1 MSDTSQ
7 TEENSSTKNT
17 PRIHIPSKS
26 TLSHLSKTWREISQ
40 NAARSLGLNRIE
52 KSVTP
57 KNLKRMM
64 RDCLSG
70 RGGDVSARMRTAE
83 LGRTYLEL
91 DDDGKF
97 DFLTLLAKDFCANE
111 DKIRLAINE
120 FMSAKDVSE
129 RVIAAYHLRQSSSP
143 ERLQLLTQFNAL
155 PNGVKF
161 LVDIRADL
169 LKIKGKDPY
178 FNALDRDFEQLLTS
192 WFDAGF
198 LDLVE
203 MNWNTSAALLEKLID
218 YEAVHQ
224 ITSWG
229 DLRNRLDSDR
239 RCYALFHPRM
249 PDEPLAF
256 VEVALVKGMASNVQ
270 KILDEEAPLGVLN
283 NADTAIFY
291 SITNTQKGLRG
302 ISFGEHLIKQVVQ
315 HLSQEMPWVKGFAT
329 LSPVPGF
336 RSWLADLDATL
347 FQDGVTKE
355 EMEHLKAKT
364 GASEAKTAIFLCF
377 QDKEWFQNKEL
388 AELLRGPLCRLCV
401 AYFLEKDA
409 KGRALD
415 PVARFHL
422 KNGAQ
427 LNRINW
433 LGDISAKGI
442 SQASGIMVNY
452 RYDLSEI
459 EKNHEGFMNDGKI
472 AMSSQ
477 VKAYLKQLGGTLG
490 EESTL
495 QRLRRTLGGA

>member
-1 MSDTSQ
+1 MTDTTPPEESALSQ
-7 TEENSSTKNT
+7 ISSA
-17 PRIHIPSKS
+17 
-26 TLSHLSKTWREISQ
+26 WRDIAQS
-40 NAARSLGLNRIE
+40 AARSLGLNRSDT
-52 KSVTP
+52 SVSP
-57 KNLKRMM
+57 KNLKHMM
-64 RDCLSG
+64 SDCLSG

-91 DDDGKF
+91 DIGGKKS
-97 DFLTLLAKDFCANE
+97 FLKLLAEDFCANE
-111 DKIRLAINE
+111 DSIRQAADEYL
-120 FMSAKDVSE
+120 SAKNDAE

-143 ERLQLLTQFNAL
+143 ERLKLLTQFNAL

-161 LVDIRADL
+161 LVDLRTDL
-169 LKIKGKDPY
+169 LKFKDKDPY
-178 FNALDRDFEQLLTS
+178 LEALDRDLQQLLNS
-192 WFDAGF
+192 WFDTGF
-198 LDLVE
+198 LDFVE
-203 MNWNTSAALLEKLID
+203 MTWNTSAALLEKLIT

-256 VEVALVKGMASNVQ
+256 VEVALVKGLASNVQ
-270 KILDEEAPLGVLN
+270 KILDEDAPLGDPRD
-283 NADTAIFY
+283 ADTAIFY

-315 HLSQEMPWVKGFAT
+315 HLSHEMPWITSFAT

-336 RSWLADLDATL
+336 RSWLADLESNL

-355 EMEHLKAKT
+355 EMQQLKYKT
-364 GASEAKTAIFLCF
+364 GAEDAKTAIFLCF
-377 QDKEWFQNKEL
+377 QDLEWFENKEL
-388 AELLRGPLCRLCV
+388 SELLRGPLSRLCV
-401 AYFLEKDA
+401 AYFLEKDS

-427 LNRINW
+427 LNQINW
-433 LGDISAKGI
+433 LGDRSDKGI
-442 SQASGIMVNY
+442 SQAGGIMVNY

-459 EKNHEGFMNDGKI
+459 EKNHERFINDGRV

-477 VKAYLKQLGGTLG
+477 VKSYLKQLGGALG
-490 EESTL
+490 KESTL
-495 QRLRRTLGGA
+495 QKLRRTFSGNTDA

>member
-1 MSDTSQ
+1 MTDTSSPDK
-7 TEENSSTKNT
+7 ET
-17 PRIHIPSKS
+17 PNESA
-26 TLSHLSKTWREISQ
+26 LSQISNTWRDIAQS
-40 NAARSLGLNRIE
+40 AARSLGLNRSDTSVSS
-52 KSVTP
+52 KS
-57 KNLKRMM
+57 LKRMM
-64 RDCLSG
+64 SDCLSG

-91 DDDGKF
+91 DFDGKK
-97 DFLTLLAKDFCANE
+97 DFLTLLAKDYCANE
-111 DKIRLAINE
+111 DDIRVAADEYL
-120 FMSAKDVSE
+120 SAKNDAE
-129 RVIAAYHLRQSSSP
+129 RVVAAYHLRQSSSP
-143 ERLQLLTQFNAL
+143 IRLKLLTQFNAL

-161 LVDIRADL
+161 LVDIREDL

-178 FNALDRDFEQLLTS
+178 LEALDRDMQQLLNS
-192 WFDAGF
+192 WFDTGF
-198 LDLVE
+198 LDFVE
-203 MNWNTSAALLEKLID
+203 MTWNTSAALLEKLIT

-256 VEVALVKGMASNVQ
+256 VEVALVKGLASNVQ
-270 KILDEEAPLGVLN
+270 KILDVEAPLGIPSD
-283 NADTAIFY
+283 ADTAIFY
-291 SITNTQKGLRG
+291 SITNTQTGLRG
-302 ISFGEHLIKQVVQ
+302 ISFGEHLIKQVVH
-315 HLSQEMPWVKGFAT
+315 HLSHEMPWIKNFAT
-329 LSPVPGF
+329 LSPAPGF
-336 RSWLADLDATL
+336 RSWLADLDSTL

-355 EMEHLKAKT
+355 EMQRLKSRT
-364 GASEAKTAIFLCF
+364 GADVAKTAIFLCF

-388 AELLRGPLCRLCV
+388 AELLRGPLSRLCV
-401 AYFLEKDA
+401 AYFLEKDS

-427 LNRINW
+427 LNQINW
-433 LGDISAKGI
+433 LGDTSEKGI
-442 SQASGIMVNY
+442 AQASGIMVNY

-459 EKNHEGFMNDGKI
+459 EKNHERFMNDGRV

-477 VKAYLKQLGGTLG
+477 VKTYLKQLGGALG

-495 QRLRRTLGGA
+495 QKLRRTFSST